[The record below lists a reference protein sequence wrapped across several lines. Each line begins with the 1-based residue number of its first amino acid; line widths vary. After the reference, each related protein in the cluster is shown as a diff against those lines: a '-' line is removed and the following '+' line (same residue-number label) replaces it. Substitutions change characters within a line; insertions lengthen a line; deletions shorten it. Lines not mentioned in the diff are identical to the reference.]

1 MCGRFTFQ
9 LTPDELQFLLDLELP
24 EDKGRNFPPRYNIAP
39 TQDVL
44 FAVDRDGQRKL
55 VEGRWWLVPFWAKE
69 MPKFAMFN
77 ARSEDA
83 HTKPSFRDAF
93 KSKRCLIPAD
103 GYFEWTKGE
112 DGGKDPHYI
121 LLSDHE
127 PFAFAGLWA
136 HNIKLDITSCT
147 ILTASAAKEIRHIHD
162 RMPII
167 LENSSFDDWLSAETS
182 VDDARELLTENR
194 GHELVS
200 YRVSRAVNGSKTEGA
215 ELIDPID

>member
-1 MCGRFTFQ
+1 MCGRFTLQ
-9 LTPDELQFLLDLELP
+9 LTPDELRFLLELELP

-44 FAVDRDGQRKL
+44 FAVDRDGRRKL
-55 VEGRWWLVPFWAKE
+55 MEGRWWLVPFWAKE

-93 KSKRCLIPAD
+93 KMKRCLIPAD
-103 GYFEWTKGE
+103 GYFEWTKAE
-112 DGGKDPHYI
+112 DGGKNPHYI
-121 LLSDHE
+121 LLPDHE

-136 HNIKLDITSCT
+136 HNSKLDITSCT
-147 ILTASAAKEIRHIHD
+147 ILTAPAAKEIRHIHD
-162 RMPII
+162 RMPVI
-167 LENSSFDDWLSAETS
+167 LENSSFADWLSPGTDIE
-182 VDDARELLTENR
+182 DARELLMENR
-194 GHELVS
+194 GHELIS
-200 YRVSRAVNGSKTEGA
+200 YRVSRAVNGSKSEGA